1 MKSKILSALAISAV
15 LLFTGCATNDGAAPV
30 VKKERNKPTTKVAGL
45 IKKYNLEIVNYEYT
59 NKAIGNATRKGA
71 KALLIDARPVN
82 MYMKSTIPSSL
93 NIPDTQF
100 DKFVGQLDTVK
111 KDKEIIVYCG
121 GWKCGKSPKVAGMLK
136 KRGFTNVK
144 LYQAG
149 EPEWK
154 KNNYVEVGTLVVA
167 AAYKKGSAVLIDAR
181 PYKKYL
187 GATIPSSISIPDTAM
202 DKLAGR
208 FPVDLNTPIITYCGG
223 YNCHKSHAVAN
234 KLLSLG
240 YTNVK
245 VYAGGLPQWKK
256 DGMTTTG
263 SKAKKTPKI
272 ETPKTFKMVAGIK
285 LGEDE
290 GTVDGEW
297 FKVNLGKLP
306 NVQIVDVRAPDEF
319 KVGHLKG
326 AINIEA
332 EKLKAKE
339 LYEKL
344 PKGKTIVFNC
354 VSGGRAMEAWM
365 KLNDEKFDVSAVYY
379 FDANIDC
386 KGTQCKIEVNE
397 PLG

>member
-1 MKSKILSALAISAV
+1 MNSKLLGALAISAT
-15 LLFTGCATNDGAAPV
+15 LLFTGCTTNEVVAPS
-30 VKKERNKPTTKVAGL
+30 VKKELHKPTAKVAGL
-45 IKKYNLEIVNYEYT
+45 IKKFNLKIVDYEYT
-59 NKAIGNATRKGA
+59 KKAIGNGTRKGA
-71 KALLIDARPVN
+71 KSLLIDARPAK
-82 MYMKSTIPSSL
+82 MYAKSTIPSSL

-100 DKFVGQLDTVK
+100 SKFIGQLDKVAK
-111 KDKEIIVYCG
+111 NKEIIVYCG
-121 GWKCGKSPKVAGMLK
+121 GWKCGKSLKVAGMLK
-136 KRGFTNVK
+136 KKGFTNVK

-154 KNNYVEVGTLVVA
+154 KKNYVEVGTPVVA

-187 GATIPSSISIPDTAM
+187 GATIPSSVSIPDTAM

-208 FPVDLNTPIITYCGG
+208 FPIDLNTPIITYCGG

-234 KLLSLG
+234 RLLSLG

-256 DGMTTTG
+256 DGMVTTG
-263 SKAKKTPKI
+263 SKAKKVAKTQTPKVA
-272 ETPKTFKMVAGIK
+272 KMVAGIK

-297 FKVNLGKLP
+297 FKAKLGKLA
-306 NVQIVDVRAPDEF
+306 NVQIIDVRDSAEF
-319 KVGHLKG
+319 KDGHLKG

-339 LYEKL
+339 LYAKL

-354 VSGGRAMEAWM
+354 VSGARAMEAWM
-365 KLNDEKFDVSAVYY
+365 KLNDAKFDVSAVYY

-386 KGTQCKIEVNE
+386 KGTQCKIEANE